1 MYVWLCT
8 LANYSTSGK
17 LKAWN
22 IKPPDY
28 RKACALA
35 RPEFR
40 RNLTSTRY
48 CLASGM
54 SDATRGCGASVTDVF
69 AGSILEAPVI
79 ALSVS
84 LYLSMSL
91 CLSVRLSVCLSVRRS
106 VRRSVRL
113 SVRLSV
119 RRSVRRS
126 VLLSARPVCLST
138 SPSALSQSHASINYA
153 SITLLLYMLSYL
165 KGTFTF

>member
-84 LYLSMSL
+84 LCLSMSL
-91 CLSVRLSVCLSVRRS
+91 CLSVCLSVRRS
-106 VRRSVRL
+106 VR
-113 SVRLSV
+113 LSV
-119 RRSVRRS
+119 RRSVRLS